1 MRRTQ
6 VYMDSYNHPCSL
18 YKSHKLFQ
26 SVDLELYIHMYAVPS
41 EVIRSNI
48 NTYGR
53 NCLED
58 NPSYL
63 SNIHHACIK
72 LGKLT
77 SHIIY
82 YSCSIM

>member
-6 VYMDSYNHPCSL
+6 VCMDSYNHLCSL
-18 YKSHKLFQ
+18 YKLFQ
-26 SVDLELYIHMYAVPS
+26 SADLELYIHMYAVPS
-41 EVIRSNI
+41 EVICSNI
-48 NTYGR
+48 NTYGH

-63 SNIHHACIK
+63 SNVHHACIK

-77 SHIIY
+77 SHIMY
-82 YSCSIM
+82 YSCSFM